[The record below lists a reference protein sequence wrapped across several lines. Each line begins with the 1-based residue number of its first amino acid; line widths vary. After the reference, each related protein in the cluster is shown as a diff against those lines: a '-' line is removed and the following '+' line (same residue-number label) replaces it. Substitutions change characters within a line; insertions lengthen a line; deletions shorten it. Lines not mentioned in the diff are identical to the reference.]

1 MAQWLIACG
10 VDESRILV
18 EDQADNTR
26 ENIAFSK
33 ELLFENGYDTTAQ
46 FAVVSS
52 DYHLCRAAMNWNIPG
67 MVPVAAKMPE
77 RYQKSLLTVNYYIRE
92 AFALAA
98 EFPRFLAFYE
108 NYHLLPILQRF

>member
-1 MAQWLIACG
+1 MADWLIG
-10 VDESRILV
+10 RGIDESRILV

-26 ENIAFSK
+26 ENISFSK
-33 ELLFENGYDTTAQ
+33 RMLSENGYDTTAQ
-46 FAVVSS
+46 YAVVNR
-52 DYHLCRAAMNWNIPG
+52 DYHLCRAALYWHVPG

-98 EFPRFLAFYE
+98 EFPKFLDFYKIY
-108 NYHLLPILQRF
+108 NINPILQRF